1 VELLLLY
8 HVMVTDAKKFHAK
21 SDRVNSHV
29 DMHYYYTK
37 ICSETIFCPYTHTYM
52 PIYVLLNVIKSHT
65 DGVCKYRNVP
75 LKTNS
80 GTVVASLSGASIA

>member
-1 VELLLLY
+1 
-8 HVMVTDAKKFHAK
+8 MRKKFHAK

-37 ICSETIFCPYTHTYM
+37 ICSETIFCPYTHIYM
-52 PIYVLLNVIKSHT
+52 PIYVLLNVIKSHA